1 MLVEVYSKK
10 NKKVSSLEV
19 ADKVLSTNLKSDL
32 VHQVLTS
39 QLSNARKPIAHTLD
53 RGEVSGGGKKPWRQ
67 KHTGRARHGSTRSP
81 LWAHGG
87 ITFGPRNERDFS
99 RNINKK
105 MKRGALLSV
114 LANKF
119 KTGELFI
126 IEDMTLEN
134 GKTKN
139 MVEFLKP
146 FFGEEAPNVLIV
158 PKKGN
163 KNVFF
168 AARNIKN
175 IKAIGAA
182 SVSIY
187 DCLKHKNIFVE
198 KEAFEEILKE
208 RVS

>member
-1 MLVEVYSKK
+1 MP
-10 NKKVSSLEV
+10 
-19 ADKVLSTNLKSDL
+19 DKVLSVGLKPDL
-32 VHQVLTS
+32 VHQVLIS
-39 QLSNARKPIAHTLD
+39 QLSNARKPIAHTKD
-53 RGEVSGGGKKPWRQ
+53 RSEVSGGGKKPWRQ

-87 ITFGPRNERDFS
+87 VTFGPRNERNFNK
-99 RNINKK
+99 NINKK

-126 IEDMTLEN
+126 IEDMALEN

-139 MVEFLKP
+139 MVEFFKF
-146 FFGEEAPNVLIV
+146 FFGKQAPNVLIV

-175 IKAIGAA
+175 VKTVSAA

-187 DCLKHKNIFVE
+187 DCLKYKNVFME

-208 RVS
+208 RVN